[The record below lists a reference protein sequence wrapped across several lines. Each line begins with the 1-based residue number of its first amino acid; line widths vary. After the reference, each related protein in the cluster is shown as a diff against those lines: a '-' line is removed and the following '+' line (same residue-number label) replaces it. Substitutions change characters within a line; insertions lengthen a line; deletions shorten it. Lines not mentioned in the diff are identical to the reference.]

1 MCLALA
7 GALPGCKVAKGPASI
22 DANAVVEVE
31 DLDDFEQALNRY
43 ALLAPDSPARAKQ
56 RAELQGFLGAYVTR
70 QIGGGE
76 FEEAIQALRYGV
88 GLYTPAELRNAK
100 IVAPQMA
107 GIAGEV
113 YHVTARR
120 GAETP
125 SLLALAVRQRFGD
138 ERTRDRAVEQWQT
151 LEDWVVR
158 NGPFAQ
164 EPLLRHE
171 ELERALEDVAAAF
184 PSPFVVRRLA
194 DLYLARYEAAKAS
207 RGQDAGS
214 AARRRLEV
222 TGYLLMRLYLRA
234 DDVEGARA
242 ALASVEVDM
251 PVAKLAELMNDAFKP
266 RRSPTALLAFAEQF
280 APDAGADTDDPYTT
294 QGWAIVDNLSRH
306 AVATYPKDAYVHL
319 LRARTLRNAGLGGAA
334 MEHLRKCLALKE
346 DVFAAWQELAQL
358 EQRDLERVA
367 ARDPA
372 AAADRLPRIER
383 LHDRATHLWADRPI
397 RPGMPEAFYTVAQG
411 LYEVG
416 EARRAE
422 DLLRRSVGIEP
433 VPNSLDLLGTIA
445 LKQSKL
451 GEAKSRYEDL
461 ANLAYDNELT
471 QLQWEARARQ
481 QLGEIALRRGDR
493 ADSMRHI
500 RMALRHTNDLLARP
514 NDDVGDRAARLVERG
529 KLLFYLGDTAL
540 AMSDFA
546 RAAEFAPDDV
556 KVYADPLIA
565 VVSHGYYDEAR
576 TIYRRAMA
584 RRSLSSSLKLYF
596 SLWIAELARR
606 QGHPVEPEAEAFVAG
621 FRGEGWS
628 KLLAGHARGEV
639 GFDALLGAAHDRGQK
654 AEALFYEAL
663 RKWDAGDPNAARL
676 LLRKVIDTG
685 MMGFFEYDMA
695 QAYLDWNDLP
705 KVARAPLSAGG

>member
-251 PVAKLAELMNDAFKP
+251 PVAKLAELVE
-266 RRSPTALLAFAEQF
+266 RLA
-280 APDAGADTDDPYTT
+280 
-294 QGWAIVDNLSRH
+294 R
-306 AVATYPKDAYVHL
+306 
-319 LRARTLRNAGLGGAA
+319 
-334 MEHLRKCLALKE
+334 
-346 DVFAAWQELAQL
+346 
-358 EQRDLERVA
+358 QRD
-367 ARDPA
+367 
-372 AAADRLPRIER
+372 
-383 LHDRATHLWADRPI
+383 
-397 RPGMPEAFYTVAQG
+397 
-411 LYEVG
+411 
-416 EARRAE
+416 
-422 DLLRRSVGIEP
+422 
-433 VPNSLDLLGTIA
+433 
-445 LKQSKL
+445 
-451 GEAKSRYEDL
+451 
-461 ANLAYDNELT
+461 
-471 QLQWEARARQ
+471 
-481 QLGEIALRRGDR
+481 
-493 ADSMRHI
+493 
-500 RMALRHTNDLLARP
+500 
-514 NDDVGDRAARLVERG
+514 
-529 KLLFYLGDTAL
+529 
-540 AMSDFA
+540 
-546 RAAEFAPDDV
+546 
-556 KVYADPLIA
+556 
-565 VVSHGYYDEAR
+565 
-576 TIYRRAMA
+576 
-584 RRSLSSSLKLYF
+584 
-596 SLWIAELARR
+596 
-606 QGHPVEPEAEAFVAG
+606 
-621 FRGEGWS
+621 
-628 KLLAGHARGEV
+628 
-639 GFDALLGAAHDRGQK
+639 
-654 AEALFYEAL
+654 
-663 RKWDAGDPNAARL
+663 
-676 LLRKVIDTG
+676 
-685 MMGFFEYDMA
+685 
-695 QAYLDWNDLP
+695 
-705 KVARAPLSAGG
+705 